1 MAWGSS
7 SKAPPPPR
15 SALSKLLPLLI
26 FLVVVGAFA
35 FIGYQ
40 VYLVT
45 QQVSKS
51 ASDKMAAKNVSFTKD
66 GVKVGVKEM
75 KNEIGLHIN
84 QGLDG
89 ERKLEMEMG
98 TVERLKLGN
107 HSPALL
113 PPDKTPRAQRLAITP
128 IYSLALVRNSSG
140 VTANTGLL
148 GKNWI
153 WGWIGAFIRFCITA
167 PFSFVLQ
174 DRRGSHKSLKGHT
187 WWSKV
192 IANNA

>member
-26 FLVVVGAFA
+26 FFVVVGAFA

-66 GVKVGVKEM
+66 GVKVGVKQM
-75 KNEIGLHIN
+75 KNESY
-84 QGLDG
+84 
-89 ERKLEMEMG
+89 
-98 TVERLKLGN
+98 V
-107 HSPALL
+107 
-113 PPDKTPRAQRLAITP
+113 DKTQGFLVKAWNLSSWPAYQSRL
-128 IYSLALVRNSSG
+128 G
-140 VTANTGLL
+140 WGKETGNGNGNG
-148 GKNWI
+148 GKVE
-153 WGWIGAFIRFCITA
+153 ARK
-167 PFSFVLQ
+167 PFS
-174 DRRGSHKSLKGHT
+174 RSSSTR
-187 WWSKV
+187 
-192 IANNA
+192 